1 MKCIIFC
8 PSEKRGQVRWT
19 SPVDDERCQRNQRK
33 MHEKLPRL
41 TLTDNKQFRL
51 SRRCLSAQIFTNFV
65 WFEAKPQ
72 SGEQNGRKR
81 KTPADPFSTKLLL
94 FLPFLSL
101 LLFASICCNDFP
113 HQQRHN
119 AERKRQGE
127 RESEREEGCR
137 SPCGQTLC
145 VNIDVATC

>member
-19 SPVDDERCQRNQRK
+19 SPVVDERCQRNQRK

-72 SGEQNGRKR
+72 SGEQNGRER

-94 FLPFLSL
+94 FYHFFLCCYLRQFVVTIFRINSGTMQKETGRERRRSGQPKPLWANIVCEYWRCHL
-101 LLFASICCNDFP
+101 L
-113 HQQRHN
+113 
-119 AERKRQGE
+119 
-127 RESEREEGCR
+127 R
-137 SPCGQTLC
+137 S
-145 VNIDVATC
+145 